1 MQYGIRLTDN
11 ELPWGEFIALLA
23 GIMPE
28 TPLGQVVSIRA
39 EKDPEIIKCFNDDQ
53 RRIRNEWRN
62 RQSSVMPDENYD
74 KAMAQFSA
82 FFCGMAKIPK
92 AGGDGKCPKA

>member
-1 MQYGIRLTDN
+1 MQYGIRLTDDD
-11 ELPWGEFIALLA
+11 LPWGEFIALLA

-39 EKDPEIIKCFNDDQ
+39 ENDPEIIKCFNDEQ
-53 RRIRNEWRN
+53 RRIRDAWRG
-62 RQSSVMPDENYD
+62 RQSSAMSAESYD

-82 FFCGMAKIPK
+82 FFRSMATKT
-92 AGGDGKCPKA
+92 GGGR

>member
-1 MQYGIRLTDN
+1 MQYGIRLTDD
-11 ELPWGEFIALLA
+11 ELPWGEFIALLE

-39 EKDPEIIKCFNDDQ
+39 EEDPEVIKCFNDEQ
-53 RRIRNEWRN
+53 RRVRDEWRS
-62 RQSSVMPDENYD
+62 RRAMSMPEEEYD

-82 FFCGMAKIPK
+82 LFRGMVK
-92 AGGDGKCPKA
+92 GGDGKCQ

>member
-1 MQYGIRLTDN
+1 MQYGIRLTDD

-39 EKDPEIIKCFNDDQ
+39 ETDPDIIKYFTPEQ
-53 RRIRNEWRN
+53 RRIRDEWRSK
-62 RQSSVMPDENYD
+62 RASVMPAAEYD
-74 KAMAQFSA
+74 AAMEQFSA
-82 FFCGMAKIPK
+82 FFRGLAK
-92 AGGDGKCPKA
+92 GGDS

>member
-1 MQYGIRLTDN
+1 MQYGIRLTDDK
-11 ELPWGEFIALLA
+11 LPWGEFIALLA

-39 EKDPEIIKCFNDDQ
+39 EEDPEIIKCFNDEQ
-53 RRIRNEWRN
+53 G
-62 RQSSVMPDENYD
+62 RQSAAMSAESYD

-82 FFCGMAKIPK
+82 FFRSMAQ
-92 AGGDGKCPKA
+92 GGGR

>member
-1 MQYGIRLTDN
+1 MQYGIRLTDD

-39 EKDPEIIKCFNDDQ
+39 EEDPEIIKYFNSEQ
-53 RRIRNEWRN
+53 RRIRDEWRN
-62 RQSSVMPDENYD
+62 RRSNSMSAENYD

-82 FFCGMAKIPK
+82 FFRGMVKKPK
-92 AGGDGKCPKA
+92 GGDRK

>member
-1 MQYGIRLTDN
+1 MQYGIRLTDD

-39 EKDPEIIKCFNDDQ
+39 EEDPEIIKCFSNDQ
-53 RRIRNEWRN
+53 RRIRDEWRS
-62 RQSSVMPDENYD
+62 RRSAAMTPENYD

-82 FFCGMAKIPK
+82 FFRGMAKK
-92 AGGDGKCPKA
+92 NEKR

>member
-1 MQYGIRLTDN
+1 MQYGIRLTDD

-39 EKDPEIIKCFNDDQ
+39 ENDPEIIKCFTDEQ
-53 RRIRNEWRN
+53 RRIRDEWRG
-62 RQSSVMPDENYD
+62 RKCSSMSAENYD

-82 FFCGMAKIPK
+82 FFRGMVKKPK
-92 AGGDGKCPKA
+92 GGDGK

>member
-1 MQYGIRLTDN
+1 MQYGIRLTDD

-39 EKDPEIIKCFNDDQ
+39 EEDPEIIKCFSAEQ
-53 RRIRNEWRN
+53 RRIRDEWRSKKA
-62 RQSSVMPDENYD
+62 QTISSENYD
-74 KAMAQFSA
+74 KAMEQFSA
-82 FFCGMAKIPK
+82 FFRGMVKKPK
-92 AGGDGKCPKA
+92 GGDGK

>member
-1 MQYGIRLTDN
+1 MQYGIRLTDD

-39 EKDPEIIKCFNDDQ
+39 EEDPEIIKCFSAEQ
-53 RRIRNEWRN
+53 RRIRDEWRSKKA
-62 RQSSVMPDENYD
+62 QKISAENYD

-82 FFCGMAKIPK
+82 FFRGMVKKPK
-92 AGGDGKCPKA
+92 GGDRK